1 MRMVERSDLGDN
13 DGLKMLYEYHHR
25 WVPAFVKDAFWVGM
39 STTQCSES
47 MNAFFDSY
55 VNEKTKL
62 KHFVIQYENAL
73 CDKVEKEKIAD
84 FNSFNST
91 VPCVTHYDI
100 EKQFQSAYTNAKFKE
115 FQEELTHKMYCDRMF
130 IQKEGAIEMYGI
142 TEEVLI
148 NVETGWKK
156 DIMYHVYFNDEEF

>member
-1 MRMVERSDLGDN
+1 
-13 DGLKMLYEYHHR
+13 MLSLI
-25 WVPAFVKDAFWVGM
+25 VMLMQKI
-39 STTQCSES
+39 
-47 MNAFFDSY
+47 
-55 VNEKTKL
+55 KL

-91 VPCVTHYDI
+91 IPSVTHYAI
-100 EKQFQSAYTNAKFKE
+100 EKQFQSAYTNATFKE

-130 IQKEGAIEMYGI
+130 IQKEGATEMYGI